1 MEFTSDQCGFDLDR
15 ETACKTK
22 KRVNFQES
30 TGVGTADVMRGVNDL
45 KYFLKYFLDC
55 GICCT
60 ILSSL
65 PLQHYINSVGG

>member
-1 MEFTSDQCGFDLDR
+1 MW
-15 ETACKTK
+15 K
-22 KRVNFQES
+22 KS

-65 PLQHYINSVGG
+65 PLQHYINSVGGVKLNKLHVTKLCNFSTR